1 MRDLAEGFSSTTI
14 TETFTAAI
22 PRLGSEG
29 MLLEVATL
37 EATEIFERRDEKRA
51 LFELVPLGTTV
62 SEIRVPVT
70 YRYHIRLEDPWT
82 LDVSDGVCRVRAPP
96 IRATQPPA
104 IHTGGVEKRIEGSWL
119 RFDEDEVM
127 EELERSL
134 SDRLS
139 ARAASPDTI
148 DLVRETCRRHV
159 AEFVRE
165 WLLAEDQW
173 GNGLIVAVAVV
184 FADEEPEALP
194 VVEPLG

>member
-1 MRDLAEGFSSTTI
+1 MS
-14 TETFTAAI
+14 
-22 PRLGSEG
+22 
-29 MLLEVATL
+29 LEVATL

-51 LFELVPLGTTV
+51 LFVLVPLARRCRRSAFRSPTGTTFG
-62 SEIRVPVT
+62 SRIPGAAR
-70 YRYHIRLEDPWT
+70 RQRWGLSCACAADPW
-82 LDVSDGVCRVRAPP
+82 L
-96 IRATQPPA
+96 TQPPA

-127 EELERSL
+127 QELERSL

-139 ARAASPDTI
+139 ARAASPDTV

-165 WLLAEDQW
+165 WLLAENQW